1 MPYIDSSVLIYP
13 IIYEEAIVAEA
24 GRCKDLLFKIASGE
38 FEAYTASLTWDEV
51 TWVVR
56 KLSGIDSSLDVGRKL
71 LSFPNL
77 RLLGVKKTT
86 ISQAQEIAEKYRLS
100 PRDSIHVATALEN
113 RIATVVS
120 YDRDFDSVKEIKRI
134 EP

>member
-1 MPYIDSSVLIYP
+1 LPYIDSSVLIYP